1 MATDREMV
9 EKPEVTIQQEK
20 EELRAKIKEIR
31 KVQIKRRIILFVTF
45 GFLASL
51 ITVVMLKEL
60 EILQIGF

>member
-1 MATDREMV
+1 MV

>member
-1 MATDREMV
+1 MV

-31 KVQIKRRIILFVTF
+31 KVQVKRRIILFVTF